1 MANLM
6 RRYFMLAL
14 AALCGAGLA
23 GGSTPAAQAA
33 SGDIKVGV
41 IGPMTGANAPYG
53 NFAWRGASLAAEQIN
68 AAGGLL
74 GHKIE
79 LVRGDS
85 QCTPV
90 EGVLSLQRMISNDQ
104 VQFVLGDI
112 CSSATVA
119 YSPIV
124 ENAKVLLL
132 NAASSD
138 PTITLK
144 AGAGGYQWTFR
155 NYPTDEQR
163 AGIVLEYAAEQNHIQ
178 KVAVLSVDNDYGRGA
193 IALSKRFFQR
203 YGITAVSEDYF
214 QISTT
219 EFLPILSKIKSSG
232 AQAILM
238 YGYAASSRLGAR
250 QMIEAGLTGKIVLIG
265 NADFIQPDV
274 IKAAPNV
281 LEGAIEVAA
290 WSPDFDN
297 ARSKAFVAAYMAAYN
312 KEVPPVHA
320 YTHWECQRRRQNASA
335 CRSKNA
341 SGTNARK
348 PPRGLS
354 GVLDG
359 WNTPRGVVLP
369 RRCDGWWPLAGKV
382 SPCQTLAVGRSP
394 EGRSG
399 RGRRLPA
406 ARRRWRRPAGCPAM
420 RPAKRHTAPA
430 MPSVRR
436 RRHASAGPGRDDRP
450 CYANE

>member
-6 RRYFMLAL
+6 RRRFMFTL
-14 AALCGAGLA
+14 AALCGVGLA
-23 GGSTPAAQAA
+23 VGSIPAVQAA

-53 NFAWRGASLAAEQIN
+53 GFAWRGASLAAEQIN

-104 VQFVLGDI
+104 VQFVVGDI
-112 CSSATVA
+112 CSSATLA

-138 PTITLK
+138 PAITLK
-144 AGAGGYQWTFR
+144 AGVGGYQWTFR

-163 AGIVLEYAAEQNHIQ
+163 AGIVLEYAAERDHIQ
-178 KVAVLSVDNDYGRGA
+178 KVAILSVDNDYGRGA
-193 IALSKRFFQR
+193 IALSKRFFER

-214 QISTT
+214 QASTT
-219 EFLPILSKIKSSG
+219 EFLPVLSKIKSSG

-238 YGYAASSRLGAR
+238 YGYAASARLVAR
-250 QMIEAGLTGKIVLIG
+250 QMLETGLAGKIVLIG
-265 NADFIQPDV
+265 NSDFTNPQTIR
-274 IKAAPNV
+274 AAPSV
-281 LEGAIEVAA
+281 LNGAIEVAA

-297 ARSKAFVAAYMAAYN
+297 VRSKGFVTAYMAAYD
-312 KEVPPVHA
+312 KEVPLVHA
-320 YTHWECQRRRQNASA
+320 YTHWETMHLLADAIRKAGSADPAAVRQA
-335 CRSKNA
+335 
-341 SGTNARK
+341 
-348 PPRGLS
+348 LS
-354 GVLDG
+354 GITYEGATGAVKFDSHNQADLPMILYLVENG
-359 WNTPRGVVLP
+359 QPVIKGVF
-369 RRCDGWWPLAGKV
+369 RTQIAY
-382 SPCQTLAVGRSP
+382 
-394 EGRSG
+394 
-399 RGRRLPA
+399 PA
-406 ARRRWRRPAGCPAM
+406 P
-420 RPAKRHTAPA
+420 
-430 MPSVRR
+430 
-436 RRHASAGPGRDDRP
+436 
-450 CYANE
+450 